1 MKMFRRFRA
10 TIDMMPAAM
19 RPLAAVLSI
28 LFSIAAASAFP
39 ATAATCESLSGT
51 NLPNTTI
58 TTAQSVP
65 AGTFTPPY
73 GGSLEKMPAFCRVAG
88 VIKPSSDSYIRFEV
102 WLPASGWNGRYLGVG
117 NGGFAGAIDFH
128 AMAGNLKRGFATA
141 ATDTGHEG
149 DSVDASW
156 AYKHPEKV
164 IDFGYRGLHE
174 TTANAKRIIQA
185 FYSHPPQHAYF
196 DSCSDGGREA
206 LMEAQRFPDDFDGI
220 LAGAPA
226 NFWTHLLA
234 GGLGATHAM
243 FGNPAAYISSTKVP
257 AIGAAVLSACDAQD
271 GVKDGIVND
280 PTKCH
285 FDPSVLLCKGPDSR
299 SCLTAPQV
307 EALKKLYAGGRT
319 SHGVS
324 IFPGVMP
331 GGETGPGGWSLWM
344 TGQAPG
350 ASLGAGFLENYFRYM
365 VFEDPAWNPLTANI
379 DNAEQTADE
388 KTAHALNATDP
399 DLRKFQARGGKLILY
414 HGWNDPAISPLNTI
428 NYYNSV
434 LAAMGAAEAAKFVRL
449 YMVPGMQHCIGGP
462 GPSFFGQLGTTT
474 AKGPEQGVYTA
485 LEDWVEKSDAPRE
498 IIATK
503 YFDGDPGKGAQMTR
517 PLCAYPEIAKY
528 KGSGDTNDYTNFV
541 CTGQAAHPTSHG
553 Q

>member
-196 DSCSDGGREA
+196 DSCSNGGREA

-226 NFWTHLLA
+226 NFWTHLLSNGITLA
-234 GGLGATHAM
+234 NAM
-243 FGNPAAYISSTKVP
+243 YAKPAAY
-257 AIGAAVLSACDAQD
+257 
-271 GVKDGIVND
+271 
-280 PTKCH
+280 
-285 FDPSVLLCKGPDSR
+285 
-299 SCLTAPQV
+299 
-307 EALKKLYAGGRT
+307 
-319 SHGVS
+319 
-324 IFPGVMP
+324 
-331 GGETGPGGWSLWM
+331 
-344 TGQAPG
+344 
-350 ASLGAGFLENYFRYM
+350 
-365 VFEDPAWNPLTANI
+365 
-379 DNAEQTADE
+379 
-388 KTAHALNATDP
+388 
-399 DLRKFQARGGKLILY
+399 
-414 HGWNDPAISPLNTI
+414 
-428 NYYNSV
+428 
-434 LAAMGAAEAAKFVRL
+434 
-449 YMVPGMQHCIGGP
+449 
-462 GPSFFGQLGTTT
+462 
-474 AKGPEQGVYTA
+474 
-485 LEDWVEKSDAPRE
+485 
-498 IIATK
+498 
-503 YFDGDPGKGAQMTR
+503 
-517 PLCAYPEIAKY
+517 
-528 KGSGDTNDYTNFV
+528 
-541 CTGQAAHPTSHG
+541 
-553 Q
+553 

>member
-1 MKMFRRFRA
+1 
-10 TIDMMPAAM
+10 M
-19 RPLAAVLSI
+19 RPLAAS
-28 LFSIAAASAFP
+28 LFLLLLIAATSALPANAAS
-39 ATAATCESLSGT
+39 CESLSGA
-51 NLPNTTI
+51 NLPNTTV
-58 TTAQSVP
+58 TTAQSVQ

-73 GGSLEKMPAFCRVAG
+73 GGSLDKMPAFCRIAG
-88 VIKPSSDSYIRFEV
+88 VIKPTSDSYIRFEV

-117 NGGFAGAIDFH
+117 NGGFAGSIDYR
-128 AMAGNLKRGFATA
+128 AMSGNLKRGFATG

-174 TTANAKRIIQA
+174 TTTNAKRLIQA
-185 FYSHPPQHAYF
+185 FYSHPARHSYF

-206 LMEAQRFPDDFDGI
+206 LMEAQRFPEDFDGI

-234 GGLGATHAM
+234 GGLSATHTM
-243 FGNPAAYISSTKVP
+243 FGNPPAYISSTKVP
-257 AIGAAVLSACDAQD
+257 AIAAAVLSACDAQD

-280 PTKCH
+280 PVKCH
-285 FDPSVLLCKGPDSR
+285 FDPSVLLCNGHESR

-307 EALKKLYAGGRT
+307 AALKKLYAGGRN
-319 SHGVS
+319 SRGAG
-324 IFPGVMP
+324 IFPGFMP
-331 GGETGPGGWSLWM
+331 GGEMGPGGWSLWM
-344 TGQAPG
+344 TGEAPG
-350 ASLGAGFLENYFRYM
+350 ASLGAGFIENYFRYM
-365 VFEDPAWNPLTANI
+365 VFDDPAWNPLTANV
-379 DNAEQTADE
+379 DTAEQTADE

-414 HGWNDPAISPLNTI
+414 HGWNDPAISPLNTV

-434 LAAMGAAEAAKFVRL
+434 LSAMGAANAAKFIRL

-462 GPSFFGQLGTTT
+462 GPSFFGQLGTST
-474 AKGPEQGVYTA
+474 AKGPERGVYSA
-485 LEDWVEKSDAPRE
+485 LEDWVEKDAAPGD
-498 IIATK
+498 IVATK
-503 YFDGDPGKGAQMTR
+503 YVDGNPDKGVQMTR
-517 PLCAYPEIAKY
+517 PLCPYPQIAKY
-528 KGSGDTNDYTNFV
+528 KGSGDTNDYTNFMCV
-541 CTGQAAHPTSHG
+541 APTARSTGG